1 MKKILVLI
9 TAIFLFGCNEK
20 TYTVSDFENNRELR
34 DEYNKKCQNGEIDG
48 DSLNC
53 QNVFDALLS
62 IGTPERNP
70 NAWK

>member
-1 MKKILVLI
+1 MKQILMLI
-9 TAIFLFGCNEK
+9 TALFLFGCEK
-20 TYTVSDFENNRELR
+20 TYTVSDFENNKELL

-53 QNVFDALLS
+53 KNVFDALLS
-62 IGTPERNP
+62 IGTPERDP